1 LQAISLTLV
10 FDLTPLSVCKL
21 DHFDQAPPR
30 PDRGI
35 FCLIQAA
42 DEVALVCPTAIAPP
56 ATAIPAREDGW
67 VAFTLAGTFPFDA
80 IGIMACVINPLRD
93 AGVSVMTY
101 AAFTTDFVLIKLAKL
116 DNAIKALRQAGHQ
129 IAGV

>member
-1 LQAISLTLV
+1 MNALSLTLL
-10 FDLTPLSVCKL
+10 FDLTPLSVCRL

-30 PDRGI
+30 QDRGI

-42 DEVALVCPTAIAPP
+42 DEVALVCPTTIAP
-56 ATAIPAREDGW
+56 AAAKIPAREDGW

-101 AAFTTDFVLIKLAKL
+101 AAFTTDFVLIKQSKL
-116 DNAIKALRQAGHQ
+116 DIAINALRQAGHQ
-129 IAGV
+129 ISGV